1 MSDALASRLDAM
13 EQEHADLEAR
23 LADPAVA
30 TDPAELRTVTR
41 RYHELTPVVAAARRQ
56 RALLADAEAAR
67 ELLTQA
73 TGDERELLE
82 ADLAAT
88 TEALD
93 AVAAELAELMVPPD
107 PYAGR
112 NVIVEIRGAEG
123 GEEANLFARDLYDM
137 YLAYAGRHG
146 LRTETLAADASDRGG
161 YNGVTFVVSGER
173 AWPAF

>member
-1 MSDALASRLDAM
+1 M

-73 TGDERELLE
+73 SGDERELLE
-82 ADLAAT
+82 ADLAT
-88 TEALD
+88 TTLALD
-93 AVAAELAELMVPPD
+93 VVAAEARRADGPRLTRTPGATSSSRSAAPR
-107 PYAGR
+107 AGR
-112 NVIVEIRGAEG
+112 RPTSSPATCTTCISPTQGGTACAPRLSPPMRAIV
-123 GEEANLFARDLYDM
+123 
-137 YLAYAGRHG
+137 
-146 LRTETLAADASDRGG
+146 AATTA
-161 YNGVTFVVSGER
+161 
-173 AWPAF
+173 